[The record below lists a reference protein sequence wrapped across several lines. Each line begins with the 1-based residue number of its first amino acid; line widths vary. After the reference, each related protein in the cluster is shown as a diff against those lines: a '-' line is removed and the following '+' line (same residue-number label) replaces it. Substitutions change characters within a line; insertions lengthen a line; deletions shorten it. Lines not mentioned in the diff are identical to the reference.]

1 MRSINL
7 FLKNIPALFFS
18 WSVSRY
24 VLFLIITLVL
34 PYPEGIWLKGDVD
47 LYNFWAK
54 GLVQGIFPIDD
65 SMWQYPPL
73 AGIVFA
79 IPQWIV
85 GNSLTGFIAFMAIF
99 DLLILITLLITGLNR
114 FNTNSTTTSF
124 YGLSGAW
131 FWVLWPI
138 VMGPLTL
145 TRFDVVPTFFAL
157 LALIA
162 LSNRNV
168 RPFLSG
174 FLLSIGALVKLW
186 PMLLLVIYPKAVL
199 KKVSTSFI
207 STAVLVLLFMSTWS
221 VGFTNFLNNQS
232 SRGLQV
238 ESIAASPFVLAK
250 FLGKNVEYPFQY
262 GSLEVNAQFASQI
275 AVMLNL
281 LTIIVFAVILV
292 LNYQNRLNYL
302 NLVDKSLVIVMIS
315 ISLSRVFSPQFWV
328 WIGGLAALALIN
340 KETKL
345 KKVIILLTISAFL
358 TQLIY
363 PGQYIQ
369 LLSGDFFATLLQL
382 TRVTLFVWALI
393 MGTKLLLK
401 PTSGKVIEYV

>member
-162 LSNRNV
+162 LSNKNV
-168 RPFLSG
+168 RPYLSG

-199 KKVSTSFI
+199 SKVSTSFI
-207 STAVLVLLFMSTWS
+207 STAVLFLLFMSTWS

-302 NLVDKSLVIVMIS
+302 DLVDKSLVIVMIS

>member
-1 MRSINL
+1 
-7 FLKNIPALFFS
+7 
-18 WSVSRY
+18 
-24 VLFLIITLVL
+24 
-34 PYPEGIWLKGDVD
+34 
-47 LYNFWAK
+47 
-54 GLVQGIFPIDD
+54 
-65 SMWQYPPL
+65 
-73 AGIVFA
+73 
-79 IPQWIV
+79 
-85 GNSLTGFIAFMAIF
+85 
-99 DLLILITLLITGLNR
+99 
-114 FNTNSTTTSF
+114 
-124 YGLSGAW
+124 
-131 FWVLWPI
+131 
-138 VMGPLTL
+138 
-145 TRFDVVPTFFAL
+145 
-157 LALIA
+157 
-162 LSNRNV
+162 
-168 RPFLSG
+168 
-174 FLLSIGALVKLW
+174 
-186 PMLLLVIYPKAVL
+186 MLLLVIYPKAVL

-207 STAVLVLLFMSTWS
+207 STAVLFLLFMSTWS

-292 LNYQNRLNYL
+292 LNYQNRLSYL
-302 NLVDKSLVIVMIS
+302 DLVDKSLVIVMIS

>member
-162 LSNRNV
+162 LSNKNV
-168 RPFLSG
+168 RPYLSG

-199 KKVSTSFI
+199 SKVSASFI
-207 STAVLVLLFMSTWS
+207 STAVLFLLFMSTWS

-302 NLVDKSLVIVMIS
+302 DLVDKSLVIVMIS

>member
-162 LSNRNV
+162 LSNKKV
-168 RPFLSG
+168 RPYLSG

-401 PTSGKVIEYV
+401 PTSGKVI

>member
-7 FLKNIPALFFS
+7 FVKNIPALFFS

-114 FNTNSTTTSF
+114 FNTNSNTTSF

-157 LALIA
+157 LALLA
-162 LSNRNV
+162 LSNKKV
-168 RPFLSG
+168 RPYLSG

-199 KKVSTSFI
+199 SKVSASFI
-207 STAVLVLLFMSTWS
+207 STAVLFLLFMSTWS

>member
-47 LYNFWAK
+47 LYNFWSQ
-54 GLVQGIFPIDD
+54 GLVKGIFPIDD

-99 DLLILITLLITGLNR
+99 DLLILITLLTTGLNR
-114 FNTNSTTTSF
+114 FKTNFITTSF
-124 YGLSGAW
+124 HGLSGAW

-162 LSNRNV
+162 LSNKNV
-168 RPFLSG
+168 RPYLSG
-174 FLLSIGALVKLW
+174 FLISIGALVKLW
-186 PMLLLVIYPKAVL
+186 PMLLLFIYPKAVL
-199 KKVSTSFI
+199 RKVSASFI
-207 STAVLVLLFMSTWS
+207 STTVLFLLFMSTWS
-221 VGFTNFLNNQS
+221 VGFANFLNNQS

-262 GSLEVNAQFASQI
+262 GSLEVNAQFATQV
-275 AVMLNL
+275 AFLLNL
-281 LTIIVFAVILV
+281 MTIIVFAIILL
-292 LNYQNRLNYL
+292 LNYQNKLNYL
-302 NLVDKSLVIVMIS
+302 NLVDKALVIVMIS

-393 MGTKLLLK
+393 LGTKLLLK
-401 PTSGKVIEYV
+401 PTSGKVNAYV

>member
-7 FLKNIPALFFS
+7 FVKNIPALFFS

-114 FNTNSTTTSF
+114 FNTNSTSTSF

-162 LSNRNV
+162 LSNKNV
-168 RPFLSG
+168 RPYLSG

-186 PMLLLVIYPKAVL
+186 PMLLLVIYPKAL
-199 KKVSTSFI
+199 LTKVSTSFI
-207 STAVLVLLFMSTWS
+207 STAVLFLLFMSTWS

-302 NLVDKSLVIVMIS
+302 DLVDKSLVIVMIS

>member
-47 LYNFWAK
+47 LYNFWSQ
-54 GLVQGIFPIDD
+54 GLVKGIFPIDD

-99 DLLILITLLITGLNR
+99 DLLILITLLTTGLNR
-114 FNTNSTTTSF
+114 FKTNFITTSF
-124 YGLSGAW
+124 HGLSGAW

-162 LSNRNV
+162 LSTKNV
-168 RPFLSG
+168 RPYLSG
-174 FLLSIGALVKLW
+174 FLISIGALVKLW
-186 PMLLLVIYPKAVL
+186 PMLLLFIYPKAVL
-199 KKVSTSFI
+199 RKTSASFI
-207 STAVLVLLFMSTWS
+207 STTILFLLFMSTWS
-221 VGFTNFLNNQS
+221 VGFANFLNNQS

-262 GSLEVNAQFASQI
+262 GSLEVNAQFATQV
-275 AVMLNL
+275 ALLLNL
-281 LTIIVFAVILV
+281 MTIIVFAIILL
-292 LNYQNRLNYL
+292 LNYQNKLNYL
-302 NLVDKSLVIVMIS
+302 NLVDKALVIVMIS

-393 MGTKLLLK
+393 LGTKLLLK

>member
-157 LALIA
+157 LALLA
-162 LSNRNV
+162 LSNKKV
-168 RPFLSG
+168 RPYLSG

-199 KKVSTSFI
+199 TKVSTSFI
-207 STAVLVLLFMSTWS
+207 STAVLFLLFMSTWS

-302 NLVDKSLVIVMIS
+302 DLVDKSLVIVMIS
-315 ISLSRVFSPQFWV
+315 ISFSRVFSPQFWV

>member
-114 FNTNSTTTSF
+114 FNTNSTSTSF

-162 LSNRNV
+162 LSNKNV
-168 RPFLSG
+168 RPYLSG

-199 KKVSTSFI
+199 SKVSASFI
-207 STAVLVLLFMSTWS
+207 STAVLFLLFMSTWS

-281 LTIIVFAVILV
+281 LTIIVFALILV

-302 NLVDKSLVIVMIS
+302 DLVDKSLVIVMIS

-363 PGQYIQ
+363 PGQYVQ

>member
-47 LYNFWAK
+47 LYNFWSQ
-54 GLVQGIFPIDD
+54 GLVKGIFPIDD

-99 DLLILITLLITGLNR
+99 DLLILITLLTTGLNR
-114 FNTNSTTTSF
+114 FNTNFITTSF
-124 YGLSGAW
+124 HGLSGAW

-162 LSNRNV
+162 LSNKNV
-168 RPFLSG
+168 RPYLSG
-174 FLLSIGALVKLW
+174 FLISIGALVKLW
-186 PMLLLVIYPKAVL
+186 PMLLLFIYPKAVL
-199 KKVSTSFI
+199 RKVSASFI
-207 STAVLVLLFMSTWS
+207 STTVLFLLFMSTWS
-221 VGFTNFLNNQS
+221 VGFANFLNNQS

-262 GSLEVNAQFASQI
+262 GSLEVNAQFATQV
-275 AVMLNL
+275 AFLLNL
-281 LTIIVFAVILV
+281 MTIIVFAIILL
-292 LNYQNRLNYL
+292 LNYQNKLNYL
-302 NLVDKSLVIVMIS
+302 NLVDKALVIVMIS

-393 MGTKLLLK
+393 LGTKLLLK
-401 PTSGKVIEYV
+401 PTRGKVIEYV

>member
-1 MRSINL
+1 VRSINL

-162 LSNRNV
+162 LSNKKV
-168 RPFLSG
+168 RPYLSG

-207 STAVLVLLFMSTWS
+207 STAVLFLLFMSTWS

>member
-207 STAVLVLLFMSTWS
+207 STAVLFLLFMSTWS

>member
-1 MRSINL
+1 
-7 FLKNIPALFFS
+7 
-18 WSVSRY
+18 
-24 VLFLIITLVL
+24 
-34 PYPEGIWLKGDVD
+34 
-47 LYNFWAK
+47 
-54 GLVQGIFPIDD
+54 
-65 SMWQYPPL
+65 
-73 AGIVFA
+73 
-79 IPQWIV
+79 V

-114 FNTNSTTTSF
+114 FNTNSTSTSF

-162 LSNRNV
+162 LSNKKV

-186 PMLLLVIYPKAVL
+186 PMLLLVIYPKAL
-199 KKVSTSFI
+199 LTKVSTSFI
-207 STAVLVLLFMSTWS
+207 STAVLFLLFMSTWS

-292 LNYQNRLNYL
+292 LNYQNRLSYL
-302 NLVDKSLVIVMIS
+302 DLVDKSLVIVMIS

-363 PGQYIQ
+363 PGQYVQ

>member
-114 FNTNSTTTSF
+114 FNTNSNTTSF

-162 LSNRNV
+162 LSNKKV
-168 RPFLSG
+168 RPYLSG

-186 PMLLLVIYPKAVL
+186 PMLLLVIYPKAL
-199 KKVSTSFI
+199 LTKVSTSFI
-207 STAVLVLLFMSTWS
+207 STAVLFLLFMSTWS

-302 NLVDKSLVIVMIS
+302 DLVDKSLVIVMIS

>member
-47 LYNFWAK
+47 LYNFWSQ
-54 GLVQGIFPIDD
+54 GLVKGIFPIDD

-99 DLLILITLLITGLNR
+99 DLLILITLLTTGLNR
-114 FNTNSTTTSF
+114 FKTNFITTSF
-124 YGLSGAW
+124 HGLSGAW

-162 LSNRNV
+162 LSNKNV
-168 RPFLSG
+168 RPYLSG
-174 FLLSIGALVKLW
+174 FLISIGALVKLW
-186 PMLLLVIYPKAVL
+186 PMLLLFIYPKAVL
-199 KKVSTSFI
+199 RKVSASFI
-207 STAVLVLLFMSTWS
+207 STTVLFLLFMSTWS
-221 VGFTNFLNNQS
+221 VGFANFLNNQS

-262 GSLEVNAQFASQI
+262 GSLEVNAQFATQV
-275 AVMLNL
+275 AFLLNL
-281 LTIIVFAVILV
+281 MTIIVFAIILL
-292 LNYQNRLNYL
+292 LNCQNKLNYL
-302 NLVDKSLVIVMIS
+302 NLVDKALVIVMIS

-393 MGTKLLLK
+393 LGTKLLLK

>member
-162 LSNRNV
+162 LSNKKV
-168 RPFLSG
+168 RPYLSG

-207 STAVLVLLFMSTWS
+207 STAVLFLLFMSTWS

>member
-114 FNTNSTTTSF
+114 FNTNSTSTSF

-162 LSNRNV
+162 LSNKKV
-168 RPFLSG
+168 RPYLSG

-186 PMLLLVIYPKAVL
+186 PMLLLVIYPKAL
-199 KKVSTSFI
+199 LTKVSTSFI
-207 STAVLVLLFMSTWS
+207 STAVLFLLFMSTWS
-221 VGFTNFLNNQS
+221 VGFNNFLNNQS

-250 FLGKNVEYPFQY
+250 LLGKNVEYPFQY

>member
-1 MRSINL
+1 VRSINL

-162 LSNRNV
+162 LSNKKV
-168 RPFLSG
+168 RPYLSG

-401 PTSGKVIEYV
+401 PTSGKVI

>member
-162 LSNRNV
+162 LSNKKV
-168 RPFLSG
+168 RPYLSG

-199 KKVSTSFI
+199 TKVSTSFI

-401 PTSGKVIEYV
+401 PTSGKVI

>member
-114 FNTNSTTTSF
+114 FNTNSTSTSF

-162 LSNRNV
+162 LSNKKV

-199 KKVSTSFI
+199 TKVSTSFI
-207 STAVLVLLFMSTWS
+207 STAVLFLLFMSTWS

-302 NLVDKSLVIVMIS
+302 NIVDKSLVIVMIS